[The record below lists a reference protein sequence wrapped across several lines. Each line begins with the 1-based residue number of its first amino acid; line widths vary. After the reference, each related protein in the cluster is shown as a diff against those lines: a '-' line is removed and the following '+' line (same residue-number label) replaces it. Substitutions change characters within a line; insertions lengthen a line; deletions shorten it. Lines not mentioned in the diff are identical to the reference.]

1 VFDNEFVKAAEKNN
15 ITLTDLRRPPE
26 PPNFPKGSWHER
38 KIPVLLIVG
47 TDCDTGKMTTAW
59 EVSERM
65 KSKGR
70 KVEFIGTGQTGILL
84 SGSGVP
90 IDAVKAD
97 FMAGEIEHV
106 IDQVSIDT
114 ELIIVEGQGALT
126 NQYYAGVTLGLLHGA
141 MPDYMLMTHDPT
153 RNLDV
158 TDFPMASMKDVM
170 DMHIDL
176 MKNFRDSKFIG
187 INLLTFKLSDDDAEK
202 EIKKVQ
208 EEYGVATT
216 DLIRYGSKGLIET
229 IEELL

>member
-1 VFDNEFVKAAEKNN
+1 VF
-15 ITLTDLRRPPE
+15 
-26 PPNFPKGSWHER
+26 
-38 KIPVLLIVG
+38 
-47 TDCDTGKMTTAW
+47 
-59 EVSERM
+59 
-65 KSKGR
+65 
-70 KVEFIGTGQTGILL
+70 
-84 SGSGVP
+84 
-90 IDAVKAD
+90 
-97 FMAGEIEHV
+97 EHV
-106 IDQVSIDT
+106 IDQVSVDT

-153 RNLDV
+153 RDLDV